1 MGQFKTYSVIWMMT
15 HLERAIYGGGMGR
28 AAYALS
34 LPIFLTLGG
43 YIADTLID
51 LSKGESLKWALR
63 KCGSRAR
70 SYEVAVWVS
79 WVISCP
85 KVLQMIVGQPGRH
98 AGLSGGTNAGGDR
111 DPITA
116 LTLENLGDAAQ
127 GKTTH
132 AGQ

>member
-15 HLERAIYGGGMGR
+15 HLERAIYGPGGMGR

-85 KVLQMIVGQPGRH
+85 KVLQMIVGQPGPDGVHRW
-98 AGLSGGTNAGGDR
+98 TNAGGNR
-111 DPITA
+111 
-116 LTLENLGDAAQ
+116 
-127 GKTTH
+127 
-132 AGQ
+132 